1 MLWDGYRTGN
11 FNYRQEWP
19 CWTSHPYC
27 IASVCCM
34 QHCNDSKKC
43 ILLHQLHILKAP
55 SSALSSVNTVF
66 MPKKKK
72 KNGVPSN
79 PETLVTSLL
88 SHLALLTT
96 KCYFFGEYDLWRS
109 KEKCFTSEQM
119 SLLRCHSS
127 VFQYGWDGSVLDV
140 PEEKVLCPE
149 KPVRVSAVCCWR
161 KKALGLEKVSCLS
174 PQSKARP
181 GLCECS
187 TCSPR

>member
-1 MLWDGYRTGN
+1 MVTE
-11 FNYRQEWP
+11 QETLIIGKNDP
-19 CWTSHPYC
+19 VELLILIALLLCVVCNTAMTLRNAYFSISC
-27 IASVCCM
+27 IYLK
-34 QHCNDSKKC
+34 HH
-43 ILLHQLHILKAP
+43 LQLCH
-55 SSALSSVNTVF
+55 LSTQCSCQ
-66 MPKKKK
+66 KKKK

-149 KPVRVSAVCCWR
+149 KPVRVSGVCCWR